1 MIDTNSKTY
10 CPLIFHGI
18 YVERT
23 SNGAYHIAPCSTSK
37 KSQVLTQK
45 IDFVNNQSLNLLRV
59 SANNNVRA
67 PHCQSCWVVEDNHGE
82 SKRQVYI
89 DLYRENQIPQTQSIV
104 LFSLDYNTLPICN
117 AKCIICSPTY
127 SSAWIQDAQLLNNT
141 ESRFTKSTNIS
152 DINKEQNQLDG
163 LDLTQ
168 LKSVYFNG
176 GEPLLTNDHVTILT
190 QLQNINEVA
199 VSYNINGSC
208 YPTEDVLQLWSK
220 AKEVTLSLSIDGIN
234 EQFEYIRNPLI
245 WKQVSDNIAKLNN
258 CLPNLKINIAYT
270 VGLHNV
276 FGLRECINW
285 CNTNIDKFDVAT
297 QFHVHTANGKL
308 DIKFAGRELR
318 KSFLNELSLIDNN
331 KFYWVTSLKNYV
343 RSTVDPS
350 NDWMDYLYS
359 LDKIRNTNWETT
371 FVELYENSL
380 NDR

>member
-23 SNGAYHIAPCSTSK
+23 GNGAYQIAPCCTSK
-37 KSQVLTQK
+37 KSQVLTQT
-45 IDFVNNQSLNLLRV
+45 IDFVNNRYLNVIRTA
-59 SANNNVRA
+59 ANNNVRA
-67 PHCQSCWVVEDNHGE
+67 PQCQSCWVVEDNGGE
-82 SKRQVYI
+82 SRRQVYM
-89 DLYRENQIPQTQSIV
+89 DRFKENQATIPELI
-104 LFSLDYNTLPICN
+104 SLDYNTLPICN
-117 AKCIICSPTY
+117 AKCIICGPY
-127 SSAWIQDAQLLNNT
+127 FSSAWIQDAQLLKLG
-141 ESRFTKSTNIS
+141 SRGAITII
-152 DINKEQNQLDG
+152 DKEQNQLDG

-276 FGLRECINW
+276 FGLHECINW

-331 KFYWVTSLKNYV
+331 KFYWGTSLKNYV

>member
-18 YVERT
+18 YVERAG
-23 SNGAYHIAPCSTSK
+23 NGAYQIAPCCISK
-37 KSQVLTQK
+37 KSQVLTQT
-45 IDFVNNQSLNLLRV
+45 IDFVNNRYLNVIRTA
-59 SANNNVRA
+59 ANNNVRA
-67 PHCQSCWVVEDNHGE
+67 PQCQSCWVVEDNGGE
-82 SKRQVYI
+82 SRRQVYM
-89 DLYRENQIPQTQSIV
+89 DRFKENQATTPELI
-104 LFSLDYNTLPICN
+104 SLDYNTLPICN
-117 AKCIICSPTY
+117 AKCIICGPY
-127 SSAWIQDAQLLNNT
+127 FSSAWIQDAQLLKLG
-141 ESRFTKSTNIS
+141 SRGAITII
-152 DINKEQNQLDG
+152 DKEQNQLDG

-331 KFYWVTSLKNYV
+331 KFYWGTSLKNYV

-350 NDWMDYLYS
+350 NNWMDYLYS